1 MVPRSSAGK
10 SRKSH
15 KSRKTTPET
24 PTPAGSP
31 SSTALREQATP
42 LTNPLVPILQ
52 GNAEGADAPSLPD
65 QRDHQDQDSKKAAIS
80 TDTPTEDPQK
90 QWWWRP
96 TDSKARKTAE
106 KVLVMRTA
114 GRDDKEIAKKLK
126 TTEATVRQ
134 YAYLARKNGWWREN
148 EEGVEETV
156 DVESELALNID
167 RKVVRN
173 ISASLDGQMTNWQT
187 HEMTIAAAKGRG
199 MFRNHDVVKNE
210 GGLQLQA
217 VQIQVIMP
225 PVGAGDQLPQIDEAQ
240 MGGVPAYVEAEVVG
254 DGE

>member
-15 KSRKTTPET
+15 KSRKTTVESP
-24 PTPAGSP
+24 PPAGSP
-31 SSTALREQATP
+31 SSTALREQAAP
-42 LTNPLVPILQ
+42 LTNPLALVLQ
-52 GNAEGADAPSLPD
+52 GDAPAD
-65 QRDHQDQDSKKAAIS
+65 GKKDATN
-80 TDTPTEDPQK
+80 TDIPTEDPAK
-90 QWWWRP
+90 QWWYRP
-96 TDSKARKTAE
+96 ADSKARKIAE

-126 TTEATVRQ
+126 TTENTVRQ
-134 YAYLARKNGWWREN
+134 YVYLARKNGWWKEN
-148 EEGVEETV
+148 EEGVEEVV

-210 GGLQLQA
+210 GGAMMQA
-217 VQIQVIMP
+217 VQIQVVMP
-225 PVGAGDQLPQIDEAQ
+225 AVGAGDQLPQVDESQ
-240 MGGVPAYVEAEVVG
+240 MGGIPAYTEAELV
-254 DGE
+254 EEE